1 MSGWSWAWLPV
12 TAVRAGPLAY
22 SGAVGSILYRDAALA
37 DGRSA
42 RLRVGV
48 SLLAEDDRVRWIRP
62 SGEEGASPPGCE
74 VVDAGG
80 TTIIPGLVDGHSH
93 LTLPGGSHWIE
104 RGADP
109 TQTLVAVAESNGELQ
124 HRSGVRWARDV
135 GSPRRRYDGGER
147 AVSLG
152 VRDQWQGRRD
162 RPYVRAA
169 GTWITVAGVLPAGLS
184 VEARDGDELMAAAV
198 GQLDDGADF
207 VKLYL
212 DGPDKDTA
220 PWTAA
225 EVGRVVGAV
234 RARGARVTAHATSLP
249 GARACAEAGVDSIE
263 HGFELDAD
271 VTRLMADRGVALVTT
286 MTVLK
291 SWLTFSTTTAIP
303 RFAGPGSRT
312 GILDRLEQ
320 ARHSVRLAHAAG
332 VAIVGGTD
340 FGGGSARANQL
351 PWEVECLVEA
361 GLEPWQA
368 LAAVTWRGGDLLG
381 EPEAGVIREGG
392 PADFSLVHG
401 DPLTDPTALW
411 RIWRVA

>member
-1 MSGWSWAWLPV
+1 MA
-12 TAVRAGPLAY
+12 PLAY
-22 SGAVGSILYRDAALA
+22 SDAVRTTLYRDAALA
-37 DGRSA
+37 DGRSP
-42 RLRVGV
+42 RLQVGV
-48 SLLAEDDRVRWIRP
+48 SLLTEDGRVRWIRP
-62 SGEEGASPPGCE
+62 ASDEGELPPGCE

-80 TTIIPGLVDGHSH
+80 TTIVPGLVDGHSH
-93 LTLPGGSHWIE
+93 LTLPGGSHWID

-109 TQTLVAVAESNGELQ
+109 TETLVAVAESNGELQ

-135 GSPRRRYDGGER
+135 GAPRRLHDGTER
-147 AVSLG
+147 AVSIG
-152 VRDQWQGRRD
+152 VRDRWRGRRD

-169 GTWITVAGVLPAGLS
+169 GTWITAAGVLPAGLT
-184 VEARDGDELMAAAV
+184 VEAGDSDELVAAAV

-212 DGPDKDTA
+212 DGPDPETA

-225 EVGRVVGAV
+225 EVGRVVEAV
-234 RARGARVTAHATSLP
+234 HARGAKVTAHASRLA
-249 GARACAEAGVDSIE
+249 GARVCAEAGVDSIE

-271 VTRLMADRGVALVTT
+271 VTRLMAERGVALVTT
-286 MTVLK
+286 MTVMK
-291 SWLTFSTTTAIP
+291 SWLTFTTTTAIP
-303 RFAGPGSRT
+303 RFAGPDSKVRL
-312 GILDRLEQ
+312 LDRLEL

-361 GLEPWQA
+361 GLEPWEA
-368 LAAVTWRGGDLLG
+368 LAAVTWRGGELLG
-381 EPEAGVIREGG
+381 EPAAGVIAEGG

-401 DPLTDPTALW
+401 DPLSDPAALW

>member
-1 MSGWSWAWLPV
+1 VP
-12 TAVRAGPLAY
+12 TT
-22 SGAVGSILYRDAALA
+22 LYRDAALA

-42 RLRVGV
+42 RLQLGV
-48 SLLAEDDRVRWIRP
+48 SLLVEDGRIRWIRP
-62 SGEEGASPPGCE
+62 AGEEGECPPGCE

-80 TTIIPGLVDGHSH
+80 TTIVPGMVDGHSH

-104 RGADP
+104 RGSDP
-109 TQTLVAVAESNGELQ
+109 TETLVAVAEDNGELQ
-124 HRSGVRWARDV
+124 YRSGVRWARDV
-135 GSPRRRYDGGER
+135 GSPRRAYDGGER
-147 AVSLG
+147 AVSIG
-152 VRDQWQGRRD
+152 VRDRWRGRRD

-169 GTWITVAGVLPAGLS
+169 GTWITAAETLPAGLS
-184 VEARDGDELMAAAV
+184 VEARDADELVAAAV

-212 DGPDKDTA
+212 DGPDPQTA

-225 EVGRVVGAV
+225 EVGRVVEAV
-234 RARGARVTAHATSLP
+234 HARRARVTAHATRLS
-249 GARACAEAGVDSIE
+249 GARVCAEAGVDSIE

-271 VTRLMADRGVALVTT
+271 VARLMAEHDVALVTT

-291 SWLTFSTTTAIP
+291 SWLTFAATTALP
-303 RFAGPGSRT
+303 RFAGPGSRAR
-312 GILDRLEQ
+312 ILERLEQ
-320 ARHSVRLAHAAG
+320 ARHSAGLAHAAG

-361 GLEPWQA
+361 GLEPWEG
-368 LAAVTWRGGDLLG
+368 LAAVTWRGGELLG

-392 PADFSLVHG
+392 AADFSLVHG
-401 DPLTDPTALW
+401 DPLSDPTALW
-411 RIWRVA
+411 RVWRVA

>member
-1 MSGWSWAWLPV
+1 VP
-12 TAVRAGPLAY
+12 TT
-22 SGAVGSILYRDAALA
+22 LYRDAALA

-42 RLRVGV
+42 RLRLGV
-48 SLLAEDDRVRWIRP
+48 SLLVADGRIRWIR
-62 SGEEGASPPGCE
+62 SVDEEGERPPGCE

-80 TTIIPGLVDGHSH
+80 TTIVPGLVDGHSH

-104 RGADP
+104 RGSDP
-109 TQTLVAVAESNGELQ
+109 TETLVAVAEANGELQ
-124 HRSGVRWARDV
+124 YRSGVRWARDV
-135 GSPRRRYDGGER
+135 GSPRRASDGGER
-147 AVSLG
+147 AVSIG
-152 VRDQWQGRRD
+152 VRDRWRGRRD

-169 GTWITVAGVLPAGLS
+169 GTWITAAETLPGGLS
-184 VEARDGDELMAAAV
+184 VEARDADELVAAAV

-212 DGPDKDTA
+212 DGPDPQTA

-225 EVGRVVGAV
+225 EVGRVVEAV
-234 RARGARVTAHATSLP
+234 HARRARVTAHATRLS
-249 GARACAEAGVDSIE
+249 GARVCAEAGVDSIE

-271 VTRLMADRGVALVTT
+271 VARLMAEHGVALVTT

-291 SWLTFSTTTAIP
+291 SWLTFGTTTTLP
-303 RFAGPGSRT
+303 RFAGPGSRAR
-312 GILDRLEQ
+312 ILERLEQ
-320 ARHSVRLAHAAG
+320 ARHSAGLAHAAG

-351 PWEVECLVEA
+351 PWEIECLVEA
-361 GLEPWQA
+361 GLEPWEG
-368 LAAVTWRGGDLLG
+368 LAAVTWRGGELLG

-401 DPLTDPTALW
+401 DPLSDPTALW
-411 RIWRVA
+411 RVWRVA